1 MTATTDILQ
10 DFRSTLRGLDASAL
24 EILDDSRLARAL
36 YSSDASIYRVVPTAI
51 AHPRSTDEL
60 SALVTAASQVGLPI
74 TARGAG
80 LRRAATSP
88 ERHQAR
94 RRRYGPEDRGRECG

>member
-10 DFRSTLRGLDASAL
+10 DFQSTLRGLDASAV

-36 YSSDASIYRVVPTAI
+36 YSSDASIYRVVPAAV

-60 SALVTAASQVGLPI
+60 CALVNMPELPI
-74 TARGAG
+74 NCGLARTPPHRLAAPSAG
-80 LRRAATSP
+80 
-88 ERHQAR
+88 
-94 RRRYGPEDRGRECG
+94 

>member
-10 DFRSTLRGLDASAL
+10 DFRSTLRGLDAAAL

-51 AHPRSTDEL
+51 AHPRSLTNCL
-60 SALVTAASQVGLPI
+60 PSSQP
-74 TARGAG
+74 
-80 LRRAATSP
+80 
-88 ERHQAR
+88 QAR
-94 RRRYGPEDRGRECG
+94 

>member
-10 DFRSTLRGLDASAL
+10 DFRSTLRDLDACAVD
-24 EILDDSRLARAL
+24 ILDSSPLARAL

-51 AHPRSTDEL
+51 ARPRHIDEL

-74 TARGAG
+74 TAITPAG
-80 LRRAATSP
+80 RARWDMAAPGTILWISISSP
-88 ERHQAR
+88 
-94 RRRYGPEDRGRECG
+94 PTVM